1 MFEPKKISKTFAY
14 TSVFDTEIEFND
26 TIDWRDQYVKI
37 KIKTENGYLKLNDND
52 VNEFEFQINGIG
64 ECRQLKMALLHF
76 AYILETE
83 IMPR

>member
-1 MFEPKKISKTFAY
+1 MLVKKSFTY

-26 TIDWRDQYVKI
+26 PAYQDNWRNSFVKI
-37 KIKTENGYLKLNDND
+37 KIKTIGDYIKVNGKN
-52 VNEFEFQINGIG
+52 VEEFTFEINGTG
-64 ECRQLKMALLHF
+64 ECHQLKMALLHF